1 MKSHGY
7 FINLV
12 ECIDRRNRIENQLAN
27 LKISDIITRFNASKF
42 DHSPINTLTKS
53 EYGCYVSNV
62 RAINESTADINY
74 IFEDD
79 IIFSKD
85 ILNWI
90 REPNISIFNDFDVI
104 FFGYG
109 INAFNFD
116 LIKNLINIIKY
127 DEFDLFEE
135 DCNIVKL
142 LDAKY
147 WYQHGCYAYAFNIKS
162 KEKII
167 NNLMGSLNNN
177 LAIPIDLEF
186 KRLFQ
191 NGALKGAIIFPSIVS
206 VNQSIP
212 STMIE
217 RQSTPSS
224 SSHIEISNLFVK
236 GGDFDNNLIDL
247 ERNARI
253 EMKIQTIL
261 NVYKE
266 HLSQN

>member
-1 MKSHGY
+1 MISHGY
-7 FINLV
+7 FINLA
-12 ECIDRRNRIENQLAN
+12 ECIERRNRIEDQLTN

-42 DHSPINTLTKS
+42 DHSPIATLTKS

-62 RAINESTADINY
+62 RAINDSTADINY

-79 IIFSKD
+79 VIISKD

-90 REPNISIFNDFDVI
+90 KEPNTSIFNDFDVV

-116 LIKNLINIIKY
+116 LIKNLISIIKS
-127 DEFDLFEE
+127 DELDLFQ
-135 DCNIVKL
+135 DDSNFIKL

-167 NNLMGSLNNN
+167 NNLVGSLNNN

-206 VNQSIP
+206 VNESIP
-212 STMIE
+212 STMLE

-236 GGDFDNNLIDL
+236 GGNFSKNLLNL
-247 ERNARI
+247 ERNARM
-253 EMKIQTIL
+253 EMMIQTIL
-261 NVYKE
+261 NVYKKN
-266 HLSQN
+266 LL